1 MNNLNQLN
9 QSNIAVALCFENI
22 STLLNGQFDTIEE
35 VLKVVK
41 DAIAGLDE
49 PANGDLGELVLVMI
63 SAQDDETQEIIDE
76 ANLLGQILEHWF
88 GPSLAKLA
96 MSGNVEVGMTVY
108 LYNPGQQGIVG
119 RVIDF
124 DTETCDEPYISV
136 EWLDGEGNA
145 VAGVGGGPEMFTS
158 VFDYPML

>member
-1 MNNLNQLN
+1 MNKK
-9 QSNIAVALCFENI
+9 NIAVALCFENI
-22 STLLNGQFDTIEE
+22 STLMNGQFESMEE
-35 VLKVVK
+35 VLKDVK

-49 PANGDLGELVLVMI
+49 PANGDLGELTLVMI
-63 SAQDDETQEIIDE
+63 SAQDDETQDTIDE

-108 LYNPGQQGIVG
+108 LYNPGQAGIVG

-124 DTETCDEPYISV
+124 DTETCDEPYIGV
-136 EWLDGEGNA
+136 EWLNEDGD
-145 VAGVGGGPEMFTS
+145 VIAGSAGGPEMFTS